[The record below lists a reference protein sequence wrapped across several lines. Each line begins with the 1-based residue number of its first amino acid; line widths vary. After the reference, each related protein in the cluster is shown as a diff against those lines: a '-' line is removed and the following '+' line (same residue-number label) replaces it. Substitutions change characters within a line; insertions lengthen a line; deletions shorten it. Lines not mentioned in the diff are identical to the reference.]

1 MHPYAILVNVNISD
15 VNIKANDIV
24 VALITIRMYL
34 VSNAKRVNL
43 KMMEFTLTVFMNY
56 SKDRLCI

>member
-43 KMMEFTLTVFMNY
+43 KMMEFTLIVFMNY
-56 SKDRLCI
+56 LKDQLFI